1 MEQRTLRAERLKH
14 ESLRKDKFATFFNSH
29 KKVIIYIVLLFWLA
43 CSIYPFIW
51 AMIAPFNHYTD
62 ISSLGINPIPKHG
75 WTTENYDFL
84 FQNSIVSKNMS
95 KWLSN
100 SFIYSICNATVN
112 VFFNFLAGFA
122 LSRIA
127 FRSKKMVLWYLLAGT
142 MIPAQVTQIPQLI
155 ILIKMGVIGS
165 NVAESKFFIGIIFT
179 SMTSA
184 TWVFMARQ
192 YYMNIGVSAEE
203 AGSLD
208 GLSTFGTFFRISL
221 RQVIP
226 LMATMWTLI
235 FMAGWNNYIMFTIWS
250 GGDVDRMNLTAGLGT
265 VGNIASQLKDPTFGK
280 VITLTAT
287 NVAALPVMI
296 VYLLSLYFQKKQVIE
311 GEK

>member
-1 MEQRTLRAERLKH
+1 MDNVQVQRLKH
-14 ESLRKDKFATFFNSH
+14 ESIRKDKFNKFFQAH
-29 KKVIIYIVLLFWLA
+29 KRAIVYIVLVFWLIA
-43 CSIYPFIW
+43 SVYPFIW
-51 AMIAPFNHYTD
+51 ATIAPFNHYTKV
-62 ISSLGINPIPKHG
+62 SSLGINPIPKG
-75 WTTENYDFL
+75 AWTTENYKFL
-84 FQNSIVSKNMS
+84 FENTIVSKNMS

-100 SFIYSICNATVN
+100 SFIYSISNATVN

-127 FRSKKMVLWYLLAGT
+127 FRSKNMILWYLLAGT

-155 ILIKMGVIGS
+155 ILIHMGVIGS
-165 NVAESKFFIGIIFT
+165 NVAESKFFMGIIFT

-203 AGSLD
+203 AGALD

-250 GGDVDRMNLTAGLGT
+250 GGDVNRMNLTAGLGD
-265 VGNIASQLKDPTFGK
+265 VGKIATDLKDPAFGK

-287 NVAALPVMI
+287 NIAALPVMG
-296 VYLLSLYFQKKQVIE
+296 VYFMSLYFQKKQVIE

>member
-1 MEQRTLRAERLKH
+1 MEMQEIQLQRLKH
-14 ESLRKDKFATFFNSH
+14 ESIRKDKFRKFFEAH
-29 KKVIIYIVLLFWLA
+29 KRIIIYGVLIIWLVA
-43 CSIYPFIW
+43 SIYPFIW
-51 AMIAPFNHYTD
+51 ALIAPFNDYTKV
-62 ISSLGINPIPKHG
+62 STLGLNPIPKDG
-75 WTTENYDFL
+75 WTTENYRFL
-84 FQNSIVSKNMS
+84 FENSIVSGNMT

-127 FRSKKMVLWYLLAGT
+127 FRSKKAILWYLLAGT

-155 ILIKMGVIGS
+155 ILINMGVIGS
-165 NVAESKFFIGIIFT
+165 NVAESKFFMGIIFT

-250 GGDVDRMNLTAGLGT
+250 GGDVGRMNLTAGLGV
-265 VGNIASQLKDPTFGK
+265 VGSIATQLRDPAFGK
-280 VITLTAT
+280 VMTLTAT
-287 NVAALPVMI
+287 NIAALPVMA
-296 VYLLSLYFQKKQVIE
+296 VYLMSLYFQKKQVIE